1 MANRI
6 AEEAQ
11 MILGAQLVDGVSD
24 LIVFTNSWNTCGEIR
39 TCRGLR
45 DCPDLRAAES
55 IIMHAC
61 DRARVNRVSDA
72 NARLRSL

>member
-1 MANRI
+1 
-6 AEEAQ
+6 

-45 DCPDLRAAES
+45 DCPDLRAAQS
-55 IIMHAC
+55 IVMHSVI
-61 DRARVNRVSDA
+61 ARV
-72 NARLRSL
+72 